1 MYVAETMFVK
11 RDERGEILSEMT
23 DVERDDFT
31 SAGKMDETSG
41 TSTEWSLVEII
52 TNHTKWLWSP
62 RG

>member
-41 TSTEWSLVEII
+41 TSQNS
-52 TNHTKWLWSP
+52 
-62 RG
+62 